1 MKANL
6 PTATGIR
13 AWSVTKTVVVSV
25 AGFILALA
33 GIVTAVVTAV
43 HLVAPELRPK
53 EQLGATVEKI
63 AITQDAAYVD
73 DGVKLD
79 PQMPGIEV
87 LVRAQLMAYQDRS
100 YSVRLELHEAETMRR
115 LDAVYSTCPLL
126 SPTANEETATWKCW
140 ITAPPPGTEYFA
152 RAILS
157 DDGLTED
164 LGKDGNGR
172 EVILD
177 FLDGPVLTVPD

>member
-1 MKANL
+1 PSA
-6 PTATGIR
+6 
-13 AWSVTKTVVVSV
+13 SVTS
-25 AGFILALA
+25 
-33 GIVTAVVTAV
+33 
-43 HLVAPELRPK
+43 P
-53 EQLGATVEKI
+53 
-63 AITQDAAYVD
+63 ITSPAACSNQAASDPTYTLNYD
-73 DGVKLD
+73 EPVKLD

-115 LDAVYSTCPLL
+115 LDTVAGDYYATCPLL

-140 ITAPPPGTEYFA
+140 ITAPPPGTKYFA

-157 DDGLTED
+157 DDGLTKD
-164 LGKDGNGR
+164 LGKEGNGR

-177 FLDGPVLTVPD
+177 FLDGPVLTVPN

>member
-1 MKANL
+1 M
-6 PTATGIR
+6 
-13 AWSVTKTVVVSV
+13 VSV

-63 AITQDAAYVD
+63 AITQDAAHVD

-87 LVRAQLMAYQDRS
+87 LVRARLMAYQDRS
-100 YSVRLELHEAETMRR
+100 YSVRLELHQANTMRR
-115 LDAVYSTCPLL
+115 LDTVYSTCPLL

-140 ITAPPPGTEYFA
+140 TAAPPSGTEYFA

-172 EVILD
+172 EGILD